1 MRPCGRQTKPVPS
14 LGQALGPLA
23 VPRPR
28 FTRTHGAARAAG
40 LRDCGVTLSMRRYRR
55 QAARIERRGGA
66 AVSRSGLNPVLG
78 VGLAAALLCLAW
90 SRGAL
95 PEWLAVPRPPT
106 FISVEGRLVA
116 VPVPAKNAVRV
127 LPGVVVATGGS
138 YAFLDV
144 TASGAPVGF
153 DPCRPIRYVV
163 RPDGAPAAGDRL
175 IAEAVATISAATGLA
190 FVDAGYTSEEP
201 VLDRPLVQARYGDG
215 WAPVLFGW
223 SDERAYPELAG
234 PTAGLGGASVVPAAA
249 GPGEF
254 LAGGRVLLD
263 APDLTT
269 ILASPDGYARA
280 RAVVVHEVAHVVG
293 LDHVADPGELMAPT
307 MGALTELGPGD
318 RTGLALVGQVSC
330 DGA

>member
-1 MRPCGRQTKPVPS
+1 MQ
-14 LGQALGPLA
+14 
-23 VPRPR
+23 
-28 FTRTHGAARAAG
+28 FTRKYGAAEAAR

-55 QAARIERRGGA
+55 QAARIEGRGGSA
-66 AVSRSGLNPVLG
+66 APRVGLNPILA
-78 VGLAAALLCLAW
+78 VGLVGALLGLAW

-95 PEWLAVPRPPT
+95 PTWLPIARPPT
-106 FISVEGRLVA
+106 FITVEGRLVA
-116 VPVPAKNAVRV
+116 VPAPAQDAVRV
-127 LPGVVVATGGS
+127 LPGVAVATSGS

-144 TASGAPVGF
+144 TASGAPIGF

-163 RPDGAPAAGDRL
+163 RPDGAPAVGDQL

-201 VLDRPLVQARYGDG
+201 LLDRPLVQARYGDG

-223 SDERAYPELAG
+223 SDETAYAELAG
-234 PTAGLGGASVVPAAA
+234 PTAGLGGASVVPAAS

-263 APDLTT
+263 APDLTA

-293 LDHVADPGELMAPT
+293 LDHVPDTGELMAPT

-318 RTGLALVGQVSC
+318 RAGLALVGQVPC
-330 DGA
+330 DGS